1 MNRLRKKFFKSFYI
15 QCLLW
20 TLIYSTTLFIYFAF
34 IRLNTWPKQQTFH
47 YRKIIP
53 DYNCTCNKD
62 IIKKSAFNTQPRFL
76 NFFSFS
82 PSNTTQ
88 RILFL
93 SDSIKKSEIYN
104 FFAQFKV
111 PVRQEQ
117 HLPGDILL
125 LELNGNPR
133 FSLIVFE
140 NFLTFYNLSKEQKEV
155 LHNFSKKYS
164 VGIISFF
171 EFDGGKRTLKNFGEF
186 EAFGGLQVKTVSF
199 SSNSPV
205 RKIGKDGF
213 EYSFSETE
221 QTGWTLFKEVLPN
234 SIPLLEAT
242 MTEGDIFY
250 PAFIFNEGMHAIFG
264 AKPDHWIVYIALLD
278 TINYFAPNIYSEN
291 LERFI
296 QIDIDDVFVGATGSL
311 FTANDIR
318 ALINLQEKLR
328 NSIENF
334 TFSLGFSG
342 YFFRHGSDAE
352 VEGNDFLVAN
362 AQNFNWFPHMWRHNH
377 AHEHSFDYLLALMAQ
392 NKFFAEN
399 YGISTNLSYAIA
411 PIHSGVYPVYQP
423 LFDGWRRIWNISV
436 TSTEEY
442 PHYSP
447 SSQRRGFIYENISVL
462 PRQTCGLFTHT
473 HYFHAYPGGIENFLN
488 GIYGGA
494 VFKTFLLNKFS
505 IFMTHQQNFAND
517 RLGSFTFLN
526 LIKFVQCWTN
536 LKLKW
541 IEPVEM
547 AKRYFEKFK
556 SEETLL
562 YTNFCTDK
570 RHIRMLPVT
579 TSCNKFQHLPNLIIL
594 GPQKTGTTA
603 LSMFLQI
610 HPNIST
616 NLPIPGY
623 FEELQ
628 FFAGP
633 NYNKG
638 IDWYVENFILNESS
652 LPSLIRFEKSA
663 NYFDNSKAPAA
674 ISALLPNA
682 KLIVVFSDPVKRA
695 YSWYKHMQAKNDS
708 VALKYSAEEV
718 LIGNFTE
725 TDHLKRRSLLPGL
738 YAQHLEYWFDFFP
751 PSNFLFVDGDRL
763 RTEPYLV
770 LRDLFNKLE
779 LPIVDNL
786 SNRLKFSQKKGF
798 HCIVLDNKKA
808 SMHCLGKS
816 KGRRYEPM
824 SERLKSH
831 LEAFYSEPNKSLKEF
846 LNEYKI
852 PLPSFLIN

>member
-1 MNRLRKKFFKSFYI
+1 MKRIRKKFFKSFYI

-20 TLIYSTTLFIYFAF
+20 TLIYSTLIFIYFAF
-34 IRLNTWPKQQTFH
+34 IRFNTWPKQQTFH
-47 YRKIIP
+47 YRRIIP
-53 DYNCTCNKD
+53 DYNCTCNKN
-62 IIKKSAFNTQPRFL
+62 IKKSTVNSIPRFF
-76 NFFSFS
+76 NFSSFS
-82 PSNTTQ
+82 PKNATQ

-93 SDSIKKSEIYN
+93 SDSVKKSQIYN
-104 FFAQFKV
+104 FFVQFKV
-111 PVRQEQ
+111 PVRLEQ
-117 HLPGDILL
+117 HLAGDILL
-125 LELNGNPR
+125 LELNGIPR

-140 NFLTFYNLSKEQKEV
+140 NFLTFDNLPNEQKE
-155 LHNFSKKYS
+155 LLNNFSKKYS

-171 EFDGGKRTLKNFGEF
+171 ELDIGKRTRKNFGEF
-186 EAFGGLQVKTVSF
+186 EAFGGLEIKTVSF
-199 SSNSPV
+199 SSNSPI
-205 RKIGKDGF
+205 RKIGKDGC

-221 QTGWTLFKEVLPN
+221 QTGWTLFRGALPN

-242 MTEGDIFY
+242 TSEGDIFY
-250 PAFIFNEGMHAIFG
+250 PAFIFNDGIHAIFG
-264 AKPDHWIVYIALLD
+264 AKPEHWMVYIALLD
-278 TINYFAPNIYSEN
+278 TINYFAPNIYSED

-296 QIDIDDVFVGATGSL
+296 QIDIDDVFVGASGSL

-318 ALINLQEKLR
+318 ALINLQEELR
-328 NSIENF
+328 NSIDNF

-352 VEGNDFLVAN
+352 IEGNDFLVAN
-362 AQNFNWFPHMWRHNH
+362 AKNFNWFPHMWRHNH
-377 AHEHSFDYLLALMAQ
+377 AHEHSSDYLLALMAQ

-399 YGISTNLSYAIA
+399 YGIPTKLSYAIA

-423 LFDGWRRIWNISV
+423 LFDGWKRMWNISV

-447 SSQRRGFIYENISVL
+447 SSQRRGFIYGNISVL

-473 HYFHAYPGGIENFLN
+473 HYFHAYPGGINNFLN

-494 VFKTFLLNKFS
+494 VFKTLLLNKFS

-517 RLGSFTFLN
+517 RLGFFTFLN
-526 LIKFVQCWTN
+526 LIKFVKCWTN
-536 LKLKW
+536 LKLRW

-556 SEETLL
+556 GEETLF

-579 TSCNKFQHLPNLIIL
+579 TSCDKFQHLPNLIIL

-628 FFAGP
+628 FFASQ

-638 IDWYVENFILNESS
+638 IDWYVENFISNESS

-663 NYFDNSKAPAA
+663 NYFDNPKAPAA

-682 KLIVVFSDPVKRA
+682 KLIVVFSDPVRRA
-695 YSWYKHMQAKNDS
+695 FSWYKHMQAKNDS
-708 VALKYSAEEV
+708 VTLKYSADEV
-718 LIGNFTE
+718 FIGNFTE

-738 YAQHLEYWFDFFP
+738 YAQHLENWFDFFP
-751 PSNFLFVDGDRL
+751 PSNFLFVDGDKL
-763 RTEPYLV
+763 RNEPYLV

-798 HCIVLDNKKA
+798 YCIVLDNK
-808 SMHCLGKS
+808 SSLHCLGIS

-824 SERLKSH
+824 TERLKNY
-831 LEAFYSEPNKSLKEF
+831 LEAFYSEPNKSLKDF
-846 LNEYKI
+846 LNKYKI